1 MQNILTLDAL
11 RVLDAID
18 RKQSFAA
25 AADELFRVPS
35 AISYTINK
43 LEEDLGV
50 ALFDRSKRK
59 AEFTQVGHLILQQGR
74 AILKASD
81 ELTHMAKQAASGWEL
96 ELRIC
101 IDSILQQQ
109 TIYNLINL
117 FQRDYPWIDIR
128 LSEENFGGTWDSLN
142 AGDCDLIIGA
152 SDEPYTNDFA
162 TYPIGTADFVFAIA
176 NSHPLNDEVEP
187 ISQAKIKQYPSIV
200 AMDSSRYLAPRSAGL
215 LDGQARITVP
225 DLHKKIDAQRFG
237 LGVGYLPR
245 HRIQNY
251 LDTGEL
257 VCPQLEKAD
266 TRQHELCIAWRKDNQ
281 GKALSW
287 FVEKLKQMELECF
300 FKP

>member
-1 MQNILTLDAL
+1 MHPFLTLDAL

-59 AEFTQVGHLILQQGR
+59 AEFTKVGQLILQQGR

-101 IDSILQQQ
+101 IDSILHHHAIYDLISLFQQ
-109 TIYNLINL
+109 TH
-117 FQRDYPWIDIR
+117 PWIDIR
-128 LSEENFGGTWDSLN
+128 LTQENFGGTWDSLN
-142 AGDCDLIIGA
+142 AGESDLIIGA
-152 SDEPYTNDFA
+152 SDETASSDFA
-162 TYPIGTADFVFAIA
+162 TYPIGTAEFIFAIA
-176 NSHPLNDEVEP
+176 KNHPLSLEVEP
-187 ISQAKIKQYPSIV
+187 ISQTSIKQYPSIV
-200 AMDSSRYLAPRSAGL
+200 AMDSSRYLPPRSAGL

-225 DLHKKIDAQRFG
+225 DLQKKIDAQRHG
-237 LGVGYLPR
+237 LGVGYLPL
-245 HRIQNY
+245 HRIQDY
-251 LDTGEL
+251 LQSGEL
-257 VCPQLEKAD
+257 ISPRLEKAD

-281 GKALSW
+281 GKALAW
-287 FVEKLKQMELECF
+287 FVEQLKQMQLSRF
-300 FKP
+300 FNQ